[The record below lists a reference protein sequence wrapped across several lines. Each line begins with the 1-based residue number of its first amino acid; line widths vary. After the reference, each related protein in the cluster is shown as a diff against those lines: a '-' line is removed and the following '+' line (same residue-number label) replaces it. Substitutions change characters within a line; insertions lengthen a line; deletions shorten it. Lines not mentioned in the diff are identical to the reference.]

1 MVKQIK
7 KLTMLLFVAVTM
19 LAAAS
24 CSKDDDSGRYPESV
38 QHTTWEY
45 TDQSHT
51 HEVTYVAV
59 SFLAENTSRV
69 TLKRND
75 GTAVSEIYRG
85 TYTYSKGSGT
95 LDLVRTTTGANAT
108 ATFSVDDSTL
118 TLKFNGGTYSL
129 TRQI

>member
-1 MVKQIK
+1 MYQNIK
-7 KLTMLLFVAVTM
+7 RITVLFFVAATM
-19 LAAAS
+19 FTASS

-85 TYTYSKGSGT
+85 TYTYSNGSGT

-129 TRQI
+129 ARQI

>member
-1 MVKQIK
+1 MQNRIK

-24 CSKDDDSGRYPESV
+24 CSKDD
-38 QHTTWEY
+38 
-45 TDQSHT
+45 DQSHT

>member
-75 GTAVSEIYRG
+75 GTAVSEI
-85 TYTYSKGSGT
+85 
-95 LDLVRTTTGANAT
+95 
-108 ATFSVDDSTL
+108 
-118 TLKFNGGTYSL
+118 
-129 TRQI
+129 

>member
-1 MVKQIK
+1 
-7 KLTMLLFVAVTM
+7 MLLFVAVTM

-51 HEVTYVAV
+51 HEVTYV
-59 SFLAENTSRV
+59 

-85 TYTYSKGSGT
+85 TYTYSNGSGT

>member
-1 MVKQIK
+1 MYKNNQNIKIMYKQIK
-7 KLTMLLFVAVTM
+7 KLTVLLFVAATM
-19 LAAAS
+19 FTASS
-24 CSKDDDSGRYPESV
+24 CSKDDDSERYPESV

-59 SFLAENTSRV
+59 SFLAEN
-69 TLKRND
+69 
-75 GTAVSEIYRG
+75 EIYRG
-85 TYTYSKGSGT
+85 TYTYSNGSGT